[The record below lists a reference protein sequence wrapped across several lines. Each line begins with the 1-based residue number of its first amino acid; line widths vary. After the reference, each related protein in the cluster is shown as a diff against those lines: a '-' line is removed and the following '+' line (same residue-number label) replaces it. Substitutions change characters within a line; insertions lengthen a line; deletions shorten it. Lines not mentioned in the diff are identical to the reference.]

1 MKFGTTQTSRI
12 DSGSNRNNASRKL
25 GSSFQNAHSTLA
37 KISRRRISAACA
49 RVGALESGFTV
60 EPCATINSV
69 PFGLRSTLTILP
81 QRTRRAQRSGS
92 PNSLRDLWASVVNLW
107 FVKFR
112 TYKNTDLRVSEVGFG
127 LWTIS
132 TGWWGNFTEGEA
144 IALMHKAFDLGITL
158 FDAADTYGN
167 GLSEELIAKAFPNQ
181 RDEIVI
187 ATKVGY
193 DFVHHG
199 EARGRGQREI
209 PQDSSPEA
217 ITRAT
222 EAALKRL
229 KTDRIDLLQLHNIR
243 MEQVSDDALWKTLE
257 KLKAEGK
264 VRYYGIAL
272 GPAIGWLYEGVN
284 SICERDLTSVQ
295 HIYNMLEQHPWRA
308 FHDAATDAG
317 KNTMFLIRV
326 THSSGMLEGKYTSET
341 KFPPTDHRSHR
352 PRSWLL
358 NGVKKVD
365 QLRLLENAERTL
377 GQAAL
382 QWLLADDRVA
392 STLPNIYN
400 EEQLVEFAKAPDTA
414 PLTSDD
420 MVKIEEL
427 YSANFGL
434 EEEPPKFKGT
444 MELPKETAAV

>member
-1 MKFGTTQTSRI
+1 VTFVPSLV
-12 DSGSNRNNASRKL
+12 KL
-25 GSSFQNAHSTLA
+25 S
-37 KISRRRISAACA
+37 
-49 RVGALESGFTV
+49 
-60 EPCATINSV
+60 
-69 PFGLRSTLTILP
+69 
-81 QRTRRAQRSGS
+81 
-92 PNSLRDLWASVVNLW
+92 

-112 TYKNTDLRVSEVGFG
+112 TYRNTDLTVSEVGFG

-132 TGWWGNFTEGEA
+132 TGWWGQFTEGEA
-144 IALMHKAFDLGITL
+144 IALMHKAFDLGVTL

-193 DFVHHG
+193 DFVHYG

-209 PQDSSPEA
+209 PQDFSPEA

-222 EAALKRL
+222 DAALKRL
-229 KTDRIDLLQLHNIR
+229 NTDRIDLLQLHNIR
-243 MEQVSDDALWKTLE
+243 MEQIYDDALWKTLE
-257 KLKAEGK
+257 KLKSSGK

-272 GPAIGWLYEGVN
+272 GPAIGWL
-284 SICERDLTSVQ
+284 
-295 HIYNMLEQHPWRA
+295 
-308 FHDAATDAG
+308 
-317 KNTMFLIRV
+317 LIRV
-326 THSSGMLEGKYTSET
+326 THSSGMLEGKYTAET

-358 NGVKKVD
+358 NGIKKVEK
-365 QLRLLENAERTL
+365 LRFLENSERTL

-382 QWLLADDRVA
+382 QWLLDDKRVA

-400 EEQLVEFAKAPDTA
+400 EEQLVEFGKAPDTP
-414 PLTSDD
+414 PLTPDD
-420 MVKIEEL
+420 MAKIDEL
-427 YSANFGL
+427 YSDNFGI

-444 MELPKETAAV
+444 MELPKETAAA

>member
-1 MKFGTTQTSRI
+1 
-12 DSGSNRNNASRKL
+12 
-25 GSSFQNAHSTLA
+25 
-37 KISRRRISAACA
+37 
-49 RVGALESGFTV
+49 
-60 EPCATINSV
+60 
-69 PFGLRSTLTILP
+69 
-81 QRTRRAQRSGS
+81 
-92 PNSLRDLWASVVNLW
+92 
-107 FVKFR
+107 VKFR
-112 TYKNTDLRVSEVGFG
+112 TYKNTDLTVSEVGFG

-144 IALMHKAFDLGITL
+144 IALMHKAFDLGLTL

-167 GLSEELIAKAFPNQ
+167 GLSEELIAKAFQNQ

-209 PQDSSPEA
+209 PQDFSPEA
-217 ITRAT
+217 ITRAAD
-222 EAALKRL
+222 AALKRL
-229 KTDRIDLLQLHNIR
+229 RTDRIDLLQLHNIR
-243 MEQVSDDALWKTLE
+243 MEQVYDDALWKTLD
-257 KLKAEGK
+257 KLKTEGK
-264 VRYYGIAL
+264 VRHYGIAL

-284 SICERDLTSVQ
+284 SIRERELTSVQ
-295 HIYNMLEQHPWRA
+295 HIYNMLEQHPGRA
-308 FHDAATDAG
+308 FHDAATEVG

-326 THSSGMLEGKYTSET
+326 THSSGMLEGKYTAET
-341 KFPPTDHRSHR
+341 KFLPTDHRSHR

-358 NGVKKVD
+358 NGVKKVE
-365 QLRLLENAERTL
+365 QLRFLENSQRTL

-392 STLPNIYN
+392 STLPNIYD

-420 MVKIEEL
+420 MAKIEEL
-427 YSANFGL
+427 YSANFGI

-444 MELPKETAAV
+444 MELPQETAAA